1 MSIIDINKYKQ
12 KLTTK
17 RKICIVIVILIILM
31 ILGLIISYIKI
42 ENFREWAD
50 NYVFKK
56 NIENKDIA
64 SINIDLSNNQSIYA
78 FDKYITIL
86 EKNMLTLYNSN
97 AMKVCELDV
106 NINSPIYAKNG
117 KYLCIAE
124 NGGKNIYLISGGNI
138 VWQGNV
144 DGTIQKINVNKNG
157 YVSVIEK
164 GTSYKN
170 IIITYNNEGREQ
182 FKTYL
187 SSNSA
192 IATDIS
198 DDNLYLAIAEIDTS
212 GAIIKSSI
220 KIISIDKAK
229 KDPTNSI
236 EKNISAQQGDLIT
249 NIKYQEKN
257 KLLCIYDN
265 SIHIIEN
272 GEDKQ
277 LITIDNKTNIA
288 DVSAKNSIV
297 YSKEKSSGF
306 LSTSTEI
313 IIKNIS
319 NENEINYEVDS
330 TIKFLRVYEN
340 NIAINLGTEADFI
353 NRFGWVQKKYKS
365 SQEIT
370 QIVLGSSL
378 AGVIY
383 RDRIEIINL

>member
-1 MSIIDINKYKQ
+1 MYS
-12 KLTTK
+12 
-17 RKICIVIVILIILM
+17 RKWWEEYIL
-31 ILGLIISYIKI
+31 
-42 ENFREWAD
+42 
-50 NYVFKK
+50 
-56 NIENKDIA
+56 
-64 SINIDLSNNQSIYA
+64 
-78 FDKYITIL
+78 
-86 EKNMLTLYNSN
+86 
-97 AMKVCELDV
+97 
-106 NINSPIYAKNG
+106 
-117 KYLCIAE
+117 
-124 NGGKNIYLISGGNI
+124 GGNI

>member
-17 RKICIVIVILIILM
+17 RKICIIIVILIILT
-31 ILGLIISYIKI
+31 ILGVIISYIKI
-42 ENFREWAD
+42 DNFREWAD

-78 FDKYITIL
+78 FDKYITVL

-97 AMKVCELDV
+97 AMKVYELDI
-106 NINSPIYAKNG
+106 NINSPLYAKNG

-124 NGGKNIYLISGGNI
+124 SGGKNIYLISGGNI

-170 IIITYNNEGREQ
+170 IIITYNNEGKEQ

-198 DDNLYLAIAEIDTS
+198 DDNSYLAIAEIDTS

-229 KDPTNSI
+229 NDPTNSI

>member
-17 RKICIVIVILIILM
+17 RKICIGIIILIILAV
-31 ILGLIISYIKI
+31 LALIISYIKI
-42 ENFREWAD
+42 DKFREWAD

-64 SINIDLSNNQSIYA
+64 FINIDSSNNQSIYA

-97 AMKVCELDV
+97 AMKIYELDV

-117 KYLCIAE
+117 KYLCVAE

-138 VWQGNV
+138 IWQGNV
-144 DGTIQKINVNKNG
+144 DGTIQKISVNKNG

-170 IIITYNNEGREQ
+170 IIITYNNEGKEQ

-187 SSNSA
+187 SSSSA

-198 DDNLYLAIAEIDTS
+198 EDNLYLAIAEIDTS

-288 DVSAKNSIV
+288 DISAKNSIV

-306 LSTSTEI
+306 LSTSTEV

-330 TIKFLRVYEN
+330 TIKFLNVYEN